1 MTLICV
7 CAFLTRLVSVW
18 QSPYNICP
26 DKYYPAHVPGNEEM
40 FVTVCADVAS
50 EKVVFYE
57 YSVGTSQDDGGD
69 GTVASVDFPGWEE
82 AMREKGY
89 VMLPLI
95 ERGGACIMVNI
106 GTDEAPEETI
116 GCLVKH
122 PELNSQFDHN
132 TGNYQALVTS
142 DNDVVQVFF
151 KHVIQS
157 IIPVGTV
164 LYLNLD
170 VIQDHRTSR
179 ASRAAKYLFTRLN
192 VPNVDVPV
200 QGKIYVTASYRRH
213 GPRSRGLAASC
224 ITFEVNPWDV
234 KTEHLFKESPDT
246 VVQML
251 D

>member
-1 MTLICV
+1 M
-7 CAFLTRLVSVW
+7 W

-26 DKYYPAHVPGNEEM
+26 NKHYPAHIPGDDEI
-40 FVTVCADVAS
+40 FVTVYADAAA

-57 YSVGTSQDDGGD
+57 YSAGGSQIDDATGTI
-69 GTVASVDFPGWEE
+69 TTADFTDWEE
-82 AMREKGY
+82 VMRVKRY

-116 GCLVKH
+116 GCLIKY
-122 PELNSQFDHN
+122 PELGSQFDHN

-142 DNDVVQVFF
+142 DNSVVQVFF

-157 IIPVGTV
+157 IIPVGSV
-164 LYLNLD
+164 LYLRME
-170 VIQDHRTSR
+170 VIEDHR
-179 ASRAAKYLFTRLN
+179 ASRTARAGKYLFTRLN
-192 VPNVDVPV
+192 VPNIDVPV
-200 QGKIYVTASYRRH
+200 QGKLYVTASYRRH
-213 GPRSRGLAASC
+213 GPRSRALAASC

-234 KTEHLFKESPDT
+234 IPEHLFKDSLDS
-246 VVQML
+246 VVKLL